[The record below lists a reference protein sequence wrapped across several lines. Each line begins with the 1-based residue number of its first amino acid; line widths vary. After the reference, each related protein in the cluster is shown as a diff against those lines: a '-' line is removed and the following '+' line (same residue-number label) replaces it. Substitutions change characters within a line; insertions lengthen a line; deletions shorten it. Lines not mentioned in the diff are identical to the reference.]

1 MISFDVKQTIRW
13 VLILFFFGCFGA
25 IPVTRVQCVRCLHL
39 NPLFLLSI
47 HTNAYTWKNTVKTA
61 LFTFPSFFLLSISY
75 SFILSFLPKKISTE
89 KKESKNI
96 HINYYIR
103 NIILKLS
110 HCHIYTVFWD
120 WWYLQ
125 CLTAFPL
132 CTCYQTNFF
141 NVLL

>member
-47 HTNAYTWKNTVKTA
+47 HTNSYTWKNTVKTA

-96 HINYYIR
+96 YINYYIQY
-103 NIILKLS
+103 NTETVTLS
-110 HCHIYTVFWD
+110 HLYGYLRLMISTVS
-120 WWYLQ
+120 YSISS
-125 CLTAFPL
+125 
-132 CTCYQTNFF
+132 
-141 NVLL
+141 